1 MLNPLVGSSPAIV
14 MCVGEN
20 PPAPV
25 VKCLFDAAKS
35 GVVCR

>member
-20 PPAPV
+20 SPATAV
-25 VKCLFDAAKS
+25 QCLVCSRKNE
-35 GVVCR
+35 VVCR